1 MTQTSP
7 RSLLAA
13 RIGLTLALGL
23 LATHASAAPTHKC
36 RTMRSN
42 TRATP

>member
-23 LATHASAAPTHKC
+23 LDAGREKYAP
-36 RTMRSN
+36 
-42 TRATP
+42 

>member
-23 LATHASAAPTHKC
+23 LATHASAAPTPRY

-42 TRATP
+42 IRATP